1 MTMSEK
7 IQEEYWLDADTYVI
21 VFKEE
26 IDNDGDKYH
35 LEVEYH
41 NDEGI
46 FTYTNVYEYENV
58 DAKESLDCG
67 FMEEIENYI
76 SEKVLK
82 RYEIY
87 DYNDEVIRKT
97 NDIYEALA
105 CAEVMEA
112 KFVLDVE
119 TNEIVFGSVE

>member
-1 MTMSEK
+1 MTISEK

-26 IDNDGDKYH
+26 IDKDGDKYH

-41 NDEGI
+41 NDEDK

-58 DAKESLDCG
+58 DAEESLDCD

-87 DYNDEVIRKT
+87 DYNDEVIRAT
-97 NDIYEALA
+97 NNIYEALA

-119 TNEIVFGSVE
+119 TNEIVFGSAK

>member
-7 IQEEYWLDADTYVI
+7 IQEE
-21 VFKEE
+21 
-26 IDNDGDKYH
+26 
-35 LEVEYH
+35 
-41 NDEGI
+41 
-46 FTYTNVYEYENV
+46 
-58 DAKESLDCG
+58 C
-67 FMEEIENYI
+67 
-76 SEKVLK
+76 K

-87 DYNDEVIRKT
+87 DYNDEVIKKT

-119 TNEIVFGSVE
+119 TNEIVFGSVK

>member
-1 MTMSEK
+1 MSEK

-26 IDNDGDKYH
+26 IDKDSDKYH
-35 LEVEYH
+35 LEAEYH
-41 NDEGI
+41 KDEDS

-58 DAKESLDCG
+58 DAKESLDCD

-76 SEKVLK
+76 SEKVIK

-87 DYNDEVIRKT
+87 DYNDEVIDKT
-97 NDIYEALA
+97 NDICEALA
-105 CAEVMEA
+105 CAEVMKA